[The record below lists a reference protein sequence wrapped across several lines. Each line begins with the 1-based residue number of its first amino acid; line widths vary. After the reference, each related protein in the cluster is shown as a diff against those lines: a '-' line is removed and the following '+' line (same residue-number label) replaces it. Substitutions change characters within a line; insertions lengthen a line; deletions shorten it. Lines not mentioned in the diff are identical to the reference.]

1 MITIDMKWGVVMK
14 YVSELTFVCLIIGAA
29 AFATLPG
36 CGTSTG
42 SISAGGEAAADSA
55 TTDTLVF
62 GRFRLIRNGEDVRLG
77 EGFFANH
84 ATLHLHAPGKTA
96 PVKGKV
102 GRNGEFAWVLDAGK
116 YRVSGIEF
124 MARGDRFTVSTEV
137 AFTASDEHRAAYLGT
152 IALETSL
159 ESGYHGMDVRAERY
173 SVSDDCETDCD
184 RMLADLGMP
193 EGSATVALMRAETE
207 SPGGR

>member
-1 MITIDMKWGVVMK
+1 MKNVSNSTI
-14 YVSELTFVCLIIGAA
+14 VCLMLGAA

-42 SISAGGEAAADSA
+42 FVSAGGESAVDSA
-55 TTDTLVF
+55 STDTLVF
-62 GRFRLIRNGEDVRLG
+62 GRFRLIRNGEDVKLG

-84 ATLHLHAPGKTA
+84 ATLHLHVPGERS

-102 GRNGEFAWVLDAGK
+102 GKNGEFAWVLDAGN
-116 YRVSGIEF
+116 YRVTGIEF
-124 MARGDRFTVSTEV
+124 MARGDRFTVSTDV
-137 AFTASDEHRAAYLGT
+137 AFTASDKHRAAYLGT

-173 SVSDDCETDCD
+173 SVSDDCEIDCD
-184 RMLADLGMP
+184 RMLVDLGMP
-193 EGSATVALMRAETE
+193 EGSATVALMRAETA
-207 SPGGR
+207 SLGGQ

>member
-1 MITIDMKWGVVMK
+1 MK
-14 YVSELTFVCLIIGAA
+14 YVSKPTIVCLLIGAA

-36 CGTSTG
+36 CGTSTK
-42 SISAGGEAAADSA
+42 SVSAAGKPAVASVN
-55 TTDTLVF
+55 TDTPVF

-84 ATLHLHAPGKTA
+84 ATLHLHAPGESA
-96 PVKGKV
+96 PIKGKV
-102 GRNGEFAWVLDAGK
+102 GKNGEFAWALGAGQ
-116 YRVSGIEF
+116 YRVTGIEF

-137 AFTASDEHRAAYLGT
+137 AFTASGKHRAAYLGT
-152 IALETSL
+152 ITLETAL
-159 ESGYHGMDVRAERY
+159 ESGYHGMDVTAERY

-193 EGSATVALMRAETE
+193 EGSATVALMRAETA
-207 SPGGR
+207 SHGGR